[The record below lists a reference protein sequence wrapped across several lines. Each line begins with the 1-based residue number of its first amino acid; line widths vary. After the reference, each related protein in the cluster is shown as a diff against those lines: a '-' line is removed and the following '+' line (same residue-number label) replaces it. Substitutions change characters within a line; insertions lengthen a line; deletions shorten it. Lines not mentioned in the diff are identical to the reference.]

1 MGTHGGLPA
10 NAARICEEPTLSDAV
25 RTSTDPA
32 AHRQREHQLV
42 EHVQRLLE
50 DERLRLDTKLG
61 RRPITAFIRD
71 VSRSDRSMD
80 LKRTMSEMNMPD
92 RELQNRMPVGE
103 SIEVTLS
110 QKKWWV
116 LKSTVGRLR
125 VVCVSPMR
133 ALLRGD
139 PPQPMTPT
147 EVNKLL
153 SSLPPSLGGVPVTLV
168 LLSTSGFTMEA
179 HELAERRA
187 DRAVIL
193 IEPNDAGGWTVTGP
207 METKGLSDLFDPEG
221 EDQKRLRVREQ
232 IEQGKVDLLTGGIAT
247 DRLAARMQLP
257 VQVVEAELKSYA
269 RNTPGLVA
277 KRLDGRVVL
286 FREGT
291 ASPGAASPAA
301 GGNAM
306 PLIDRVRAL
315 FARKGDSEKKIAHL
329 SERRAAL
336 GLQRDKAYEDM
347 TVLEQQEAGLKDQF
361 KNASGAIS
369 KRRITSQMLQLRK
382 DLERRQQL
390 LSVLNQQV
398 NVVSTHLHNLE
409 LVQQGQVASL
419 PNTDEM
425 TEDAVKAEEVL
436 AELEANAELA
446 GSVGSIGTSGMSA
459 EEQALF
465 EELEQE
471 TSGKAAAPASTS
483 TAVRTPA
490 SGGPVQRTTP
500 APVEQTASAPRRSE
514 PEPG

>member
-1 MGTHGGLPA
+1 
-10 NAARICEEPTLSDAV
+10 V
-25 RTSTDPA
+25 RTNTDPG
-32 AHRQREHQLV
+32 AHRQREHQLI

-71 VSRSDRSMD
+71 VSRSDKSVD
-80 LKRTMSEMNMPD
+80 LKRTMSEMNLPD

-125 VVCVSPMR
+125 VVCVSPTR

-153 SSLPPSLGGVPVTLV
+153 SSMPPSLGGVPVTLV

-187 DRAVIL
+187 DRTIVL
-193 IEPNDAGGWTVTGP
+193 VEPNLAGGWTVNGP
-207 METKGLSDLFDPEG
+207 QETKALSDLFDPEG

-232 IEQGKVDLLTGGIAT
+232 IEQSKVDLLTGGIAT
-247 DRLAARMQLP
+247 DRLAARMQLS

-286 FREGT
+286 FREGS
-291 ASPGAASPAA
+291 ARPEAAGSSSA

-306 PLIDRVRAL
+306 PLIDRVRSL
-315 FARKGDSEKKIAHL
+315 FAKKGDSEKKIAHL

-336 GLQRDKAYEDM
+336 GLQRDKTYEDM
-347 TVLEQQEAGLKDQF
+347 TVLEQQESSLKEQF
-361 KNASGAIS
+361 KNAAGAIG
-369 KRRITSQMLQLRK
+369 KRRITGQMLQLRK

-390 LSVLNQQV
+390 LSVLNQQI

-436 AELEANAELA
+436 AELEANAEMA
-446 GSVGSIGTSGMSA
+446 GTVGSIGTAGMTA

-471 TSGKAAAPASTS
+471 TGGKSAAATTASAT
-483 TAVRTPA
+483 TRTPA
-490 SGGPVQRTTP
+490 SSEPAQRTSQP
-500 APVEQTASAPRRSE
+500 AAQQTASAPRRSD

>member
-1 MGTHGGLPA
+1 M
-10 NAARICEEPTLSDAV
+10 SDSV
-25 RTSTDPA
+25 RTNTDPA
-32 AHRQREHQLV
+32 AHRQREHQLI

-71 VSRSDRSMD
+71 VSRSDRAVD
-80 LKRTMSEMNMPD
+80 LKRMMTDMNLPD
-92 RELQNRMPVGE
+92 RELQNRMPIGE
-103 SIEVTLS
+103 SMEVTLS
-110 QKKWWV
+110 QKKMWF
-116 LKSTVGRLR
+116 LRSTVGRLR
-125 VVCVSPMR
+125 VVSVSPTR

-139 PPQPMTPT
+139 SPQPMTPT

-153 SSLPPSLGGVPVTLV
+153 SSMPPSLGSVPVTLV

-187 DRAVIL
+187 DRTVIL
-193 IEPNDAGGWTVTGP
+193 LEPNAAGGWTVTGP
-207 METKGLSDLFDPEG
+207 METKALSDLFDPEG

-232 IEQGKVDLLTGGIAT
+232 IEQSKVDLLTGGIAT

-257 VQVVEAELKSYA
+257 VQVVEAELKHYA
-269 RNTPGLVA
+269 KNTPGLVA

-291 ASPGAASPAA
+291 AQPIAAPNSSA

-315 FARKGDSEKKIAHL
+315 FAKKGDSEKKISHL

-336 GLQRDKAYEDM
+336 GLQRDKTYEDM
-347 TVLEQQEAGLKDQF
+347 TVLEQQEAGLKEQF
-361 KNASGAIS
+361 RQASGAIG

-390 LSVLNQQV
+390 LSVLNQQI

-436 AELEANAELA
+436 AELEANSEMA
-446 GSVGSIGTSGMSA
+446 GSVGSIGNSGMTA

-471 TSGKAAAPASTS
+471 TGEKSATSVSSASNRTSASADPAPRTSSTGMEQSAST
-483 TAVRTPA
+483 
-490 SGGPVQRTTP
+490 
-500 APVEQTASAPRRSE
+500 PRRSE

>member
-1 MGTHGGLPA
+1 MS
-10 NAARICEEPTLSDAV
+10 EPV
-25 RTSTDPA
+25 RTSTNPA
-32 AHRQREHQLV
+32 THRQREHQLI

-71 VSRSDRSMD
+71 VSHSDKSVD
-80 LKRTMSEMNMPD
+80 LKRMMSEMNMPD

-103 SIEVTLS
+103 SIEVALS
-110 QKKWWV
+110 QKKWWF

-125 VVCVSPMR
+125 VVSISPSR

-153 SSLPPSLGGVPVTLV
+153 SSMPPSLGGVPVTLV

-193 IEPNDAGGWTVTGP
+193 VEPNDAGGWTVTGP
-207 METKGLSDLFDPEG
+207 METKALSDLFDPEG

-232 IEQGKVDLLTGGIAT
+232 IEQSKVDLLTGGIAT

-291 ASPGAASPAA
+291 ANPGAAAAGSSSA

-315 FARKGDSEKKIAHL
+315 FARKGDAEKKIAHL

-347 TVLEQQEAGLKDQF
+347 TVLEQQEAGLKEQF
-361 KNASGAIS
+361 KNANGAIS

-446 GSVGSIGTSGMSA
+446 GTVGSIGTSGMSA

-471 TSGKAAAPASTS
+471 TGGKSVAPGAVAPAARTS
-483 TAVRTPA
+483 PSVEPA
-490 SGGPVQRTTP
+490 QRTS
-500 APVEQTASAPRRSE
+500 APPIEQTVSAPRRNE

>member
-1 MGTHGGLPA
+1 
-10 NAARICEEPTLSDAV
+10 V
-25 RTSTDPA
+25 RTNTDPA
-32 AHRQREHQLV
+32 AHRQREHQLI

-71 VSRSDRSMD
+71 VSRSDKSVD
-80 LKRTMSEMNMPD
+80 LKRMMSEMNLPD
-92 RELQNRMPVGE
+92 RELQSRMPVGE
-103 SIEVTLS
+103 SMEVTLS
-110 QKKWWV
+110 QKKMWF
-116 LKSTVGRLR
+116 LRSTVGRLR
-125 VVCVSPMR
+125 VVCVSPAR

-153 SSLPPSLGGVPVTLV
+153 SSMPPSLGGVPVTLV

-187 DRAVIL
+187 DRTVVL
-193 IEPNDAGGWTVTGP
+193 VEPNAAGGWTVTGP
-207 METKGLSDLFDPEG
+207 QETKALSDLFDPEG

-232 IEQGKVDLLTGGIAT
+232 IEQSKVDLLTGGIAT

-277 KRLDGRVVL
+277 KRLDGRTVL

-291 ASPGAASPAA
+291 AAPAAGASSAA

-306 PLIDRVRAL
+306 PLIDRVRSL

-336 GLQRDKAYEDM
+336 GLQRDKTYEDM
-347 TVLEQQEAGLKDQF
+347 TVLEQQEASLKEQF
-361 KNASGAIS
+361 KNAGGAIG
-369 KRRITSQMLQLRK
+369 KRRITGQMLQLRK
-382 DLERRQQL
+382 DLDRRQQL
-390 LSVLNQQV
+390 LSVLNQQI

-436 AELEANAELA
+436 AELEANAEMA
-446 GSVGSIGTSGMSA
+446 GTVGSIGTAGMSA

-471 TSGKAAAPASTS
+471 TGGKSATS
-483 TAVRTPA
+483 TGTPA
-490 SGGPVQRTTP
+490 TTRAGSSTEPAQRASQPT
-500 APVEQTASAPRRSE
+500 VGQSASAPRRSD

>member
-1 MGTHGGLPA
+1 
-10 NAARICEEPTLSDAV
+10 LSDPA
-25 RTSTDPA
+25 RNNTDPA
-32 AHRQREHQLV
+32 THRQREHQLI

-71 VSRSDRSMD
+71 VSRSDKSVD
-80 LKRTMSEMNMPD
+80 LKRTMSEMNLPD

-125 VVCVSPMR
+125 VVCVSPTR

-139 PPQPMTPT
+139 PPQPLTPT

-153 SSLPPSLGGVPVTLV
+153 SSMPPSLGGVPVTLV

-187 DRAVIL
+187 DRTVVL
-193 IEPNDAGGWTVTGP
+193 IEPNLAGGWTVTGP
-207 METKGLSDLFDPEG
+207 QETKALSDLFDPEG

-232 IEQGKVDLLTGGIAT
+232 IEQSKVDLLTGGIAT

-286 FREGT
+286 FREGS
-291 ASPGAASPAA
+291 ARPEAAASSSA

-306 PLIDRVRAL
+306 PLIDRVRSL
-315 FARKGDSEKKIAHL
+315 FAKKGDSEKKIAHL

-336 GLQRDKAYEDM
+336 GLQRDKTYEDM
-347 TVLEQQEAGLKDQF
+347 TVLEQQESSLKEQF
-361 KNASGAIS
+361 KNAGGAIG
-369 KRRITSQMLQLRK
+369 KRRITGQMLQLRK

-390 LSVLNQQV
+390 LSVLNQQI

-436 AELEANAELA
+436 AELEANAEMA
-446 GSVGSIGTSGMSA
+446 GTVGSIGTAGMTA

-471 TSGKAAAPASTS
+471 TSGKTPAATASAAT
-483 TAVRTPA
+483 RTPSSSEPA
-490 SGGPVQRTTP
+490 QRTSQP
-500 APVEQTASAPRRSE
+500 AAQQTASAPRRSD

>member
-1 MGTHGGLPA
+1 MS
-10 NAARICEEPTLSDAV
+10 EPV

-32 AHRQREHQLV
+32 THRQREHQLI

-71 VSRSDRSMD
+71 VSHSDKSVD
-80 LKRTMSEMNMPD
+80 LKRMMSEMNMPD

-103 SIEVTLS
+103 SVEVSLS
-110 QKKWWV
+110 QKKWWF

-125 VVCVSPMR
+125 VVCVSPSR

-153 SSLPPSLGGVPVTLV
+153 SSMPPSLGGVPVTLV

-187 DRAVIL
+187 DRTVVL
-193 IEPNDAGGWTVTGP
+193 VEPNDAGGWSITGP
-207 METKGLSDLFDPEG
+207 LETKALSDLFDPEG

-232 IEQGKVDLLTGGIAT
+232 IEQSKVDLLTGGIAT

-257 VQVVEAELKSYA
+257 AQVVEAELKSYA

-286 FREGT
+286 FCEGT
-291 ASPGAASPAA
+291 ANPGAAATGSAA

-315 FARKGDSEKKIAHL
+315 FAKKGDAEKKISHL

-347 TVLEQQEAGLKDQF
+347 TVLEQQEATLKEQF
-361 KNASGAIS
+361 KNASGAIG
-369 KRRITSQMLQLRK
+369 KRRITGQMLQLRK

-390 LSVLNQQV
+390 LSVLNQQI

-446 GSVGSIGTSGMSA
+446 GTVGSIGTSGMSP

-471 TSGKAAAPASTS
+471 TGAKASASGSTS
-483 TAVRTPA
+483 SAGRTPA
-490 SGGPVQRTTP
+490 SSEPAQRNSASP
-500 APVEQTASAPRRSE
+500 MEQTVSAPRRSE

>member
-1 MGTHGGLPA
+1 MSDP
-10 NAARICEEPTLSDAV
+10 ARI
-25 RTSTDPA
+25 STDPA
-32 AHRQREHQLV
+32 THRQREQNLI

-71 VSRSDRSMD
+71 VSRSDRSID

-92 RELQNRMPVGE
+92 RDLQNRMPVGE
-103 SIEVTLS
+103 SMEVSLS
-110 QKKWWV
+110 QKKWWF

-125 VVCVSPMR
+125 VVCVSPTR

-153 SSLPPSLGGVPVTLV
+153 SSLPPSLGNVPVTLV

-193 IEPNDAGGWTVTGP
+193 IEPNAAGGWTVTGP
-207 METKGLSDLFDPEG
+207 METKALSDLFDPEG

-291 ASPGAASPAA
+291 ANPGAAASSAA

-315 FARKGDSEKKIAHL
+315 FAKKGEAEKKIAHL

-390 LSVLNQQV
+390 LSVLNQQI

-471 TSGKAAAPASTS
+471 TGGKAAAPTG
-483 TAVRTPA
+483 TTVRTPA
-490 SGGPVQRTTP
+490 STEPAQRTTP
-500 APVEQTASAPRRSE
+500 AAAEQTASAPRRSE